1 MKCKKEEQQG
11 GAGRGARRGKKTCEE
26 SLMGRTGQ
34 KKIWPKPEKLSHP
47 RLIRTPNHPNRP
59 INRTTH
65 H

>member
-34 KKIWPKPEKLSHP
+34 KKNLAQTGKTKSS
-47 RLIRTPNHPNRP
+47 
-59 INRTTH
+59 TTN
-65 H
+65 